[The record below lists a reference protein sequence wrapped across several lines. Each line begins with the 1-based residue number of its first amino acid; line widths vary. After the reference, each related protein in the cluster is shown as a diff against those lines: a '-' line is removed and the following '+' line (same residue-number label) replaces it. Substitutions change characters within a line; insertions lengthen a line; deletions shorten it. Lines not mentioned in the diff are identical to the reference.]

1 MVDEIDFH
9 YYNQYIIKGGIYM
22 GNGQIR
28 MPQQQRSIEKRK
40 KIVDAGY
47 QLFCEKGYHH
57 TNTAEIAKL
66 AGVSTGIVYNY
77 FKDKKDIFMEVI
89 DLYETS
95 ITTPM
100 YEVIRSLEPPI
111 DIEKV
116 VKSIITTLTVGHTMN
131 KTVHEEMQALAH
143 TDKEI
148 SDLFCLFQS
157 KIATKLVEL
166 MLAYDIKPTNAFE
179 KAHLIIDI
187 IENIIHENVYHQ
199 HEYLNYD
206 IMTDVAVKAIV
217 DMLNY

>member
-1 MVDEIDFH
+1 
-9 YYNQYIIKGGIYM
+9 M

-40 KIVDAGY
+40 KIVEAGY
-47 QLFCEKGYHH
+47 QLFCEKGYHN

-89 DLYETS
+89 DVYETN

-100 YEVIRSLEPPI
+100 YEAIKRLEKPI
-111 DIEKV
+111 DIEKAI
-116 VKSIITTLTVGHTMN
+116 KDIITTLTVGHTMA

-143 TDKEI
+143 TDEEI
-148 SDLFCLFQS
+148 SELFCRYQS
-157 KIATKLVEL
+157 NIAAQIVEF
-166 MLAYDIKPTNAFE
+166 MAAFDIKPTYAYE
-179 KAHLIIDI
+179 KAHLIVDI
-187 IENIIHENVYHQ
+187 IENIIHEIVYHQ
-199 HEYLNYD
+199 HEYLDYNV
-206 IMTDVAVKAIV
+206 MTDVAVKAIV

>member
-1 MVDEIDFH
+1 
-9 YYNQYIIKGGIYM
+9 M

-28 MPQQQRSIEKRK
+28 IPQQQRSIEKRK

-47 QLFCEKGYHH
+47 QLFCEKGYHN

-89 DLYETS
+89 DLYENN

-100 YEVIRSLEPPI
+100 YETLKALEKPI
-111 DIEKV
+111 DIEKALRE
-116 VKSIITTLTVGHTMN
+116 IITSMTVAHTMA
-131 KTVHEEMQALAH
+131 KTVHEEMQALSH
-143 TDKEI
+143 SDEEI
-148 SDLFCLFQS
+148 SELFCRFQS
-157 KIATKLVEL
+157 NAAAQIVKMMA
-166 MLAYDIKPTNAFE
+166 AFDIKPTNAYE

-187 IENIIHENVYHQ
+187 IETIIHEIVYHK
-199 HEYLNYD
+199 HEYLDYK

-217 DMLNY
+217 DMLSY

>member
-1 MVDEIDFH
+1 
-9 YYNQYIIKGGIYM
+9 M

-28 MPQQQRSIEKRK
+28 MPQQQRSIEKRN
-40 KIVDAGY
+40 KIIDAGY
-47 QLFCEKGYHH
+47 QLFCEKGYYN

-66 AGVSTGIVYNY
+66 AGVSTGILYNY

-89 DLYETS
+89 GLYENS
-95 ITTPM
+95 ITNPM
-100 YEVIRSLEPPI
+100 YEAIKKLEKPF

-116 VKSIITTLTVGHTMN
+116 IKSIITSLIVSHTMS

-148 SDLFCLFQS
+148 SELFCRFQS
-157 KIATKLVEL
+157 NIATQIVEFL
-166 MLAYDIKPTNAFE
+166 AAYDIKPSNAFE

-187 IENIIHENVYHQ
+187 IETIIHEIVYHQ
-199 HEYLNYD
+199 HEYLDYN